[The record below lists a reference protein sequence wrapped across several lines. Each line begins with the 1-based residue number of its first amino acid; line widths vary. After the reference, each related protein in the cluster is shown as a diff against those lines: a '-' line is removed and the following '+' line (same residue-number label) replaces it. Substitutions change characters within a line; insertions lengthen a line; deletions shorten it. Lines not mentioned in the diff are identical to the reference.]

1 VQANARGKDASDGAG
16 PLKADCNFRCPGARA
31 GAALGASVQ
40 RLDQSVELSG
50 RRLQSRRRQFVH
62 HLCIAVPLGYRNGD
76 SHIALE
82 QPDNGPIL
90 EALGFTAIKR
100 MDFAEAAQD
109 YERAIAARPRSHVA
123 HYNLAKVYLQ
133 LGNRARAL
141 EEAKAAADLNP
152 SADYLGL
159 VGQVEAAP

>member
-1 VQANARGKDASDGAG
+1 
-16 PLKADCNFRCPGARA
+16 
-31 GAALGASVQ
+31 
-40 RLDQSVELSG
+40 
-50 RRLQSRRRQFVH
+50 
-62 HLCIAVPLGYRNGD
+62 VPVGYRNGD

-100 MDFAEAAQD
+100 MDFAEAAED

-133 LGNRARAL
+133 LGRTRAL

-152 SADYLGL
+152 SPDKLRPPL
-159 VGQVEAAP
+159 KWRT

>member
-1 VQANARGKDASDGAG
+1 MGKVDEARVIA
-16 PLKADCNFRCPGARA
+16 
-31 GAALGASVQ
+31 Q
-40 RLDQSVELSG
+40 R
-50 RRLQSRRRQFVH
+50 
-62 HLCIAVPLGYRNGD
+62 
-76 SHIALE
+76 IALE

-100 MDFAEAAQD
+100 MDFAEAAED

-133 LGNRARAL
+133 LGNRTRAL

-152 SADYLGL
+152 SPDYLGL
-159 VGQVEAAP
+159 VGQIEAAP